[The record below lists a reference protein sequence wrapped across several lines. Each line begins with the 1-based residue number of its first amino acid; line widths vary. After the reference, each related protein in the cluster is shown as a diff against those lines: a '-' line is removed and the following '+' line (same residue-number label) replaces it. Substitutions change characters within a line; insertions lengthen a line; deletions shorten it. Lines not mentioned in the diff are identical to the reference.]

1 MTVFIARRAD
11 KKTQVQITHMKHNA
25 STILELS
32 AIDNCGELSGTDN
45 CECLWEE
52 EGWGLLIF
60 VNYITDIVCFCLSK
74 ALVLYKCEVIIHGWF
89 FQANNVVR

>member
-45 CECLWEE
+45 CVYLWEE
-52 EGWGLLIF
+52 EGVG
-60 VNYITDIVCFCLSK
+60 VVDFCKL
-74 ALVLYKCEVIIHGWF
+74 H
-89 FQANNVVR
+89 